1 MAEEIASIDINTSG
15 ALKAVDALIAQL
27 RTLDKEIKEGQAAG
41 KDMTAQQ
48 QQLQAATNTL
58 NKALTQETQTL
69 KAASA
74 QATAASRAKKQ
85 LADTDAQLAA
95 SMRKTGEATNSSARL
110 FARSAGVA
118 NSLKGS
124 FLGAGKQILGVAAA
138 FGPAG
143 LAVTAFSAATDFAI
157 NALTEYFT
165 KVDETTKF
173 KEDFATATQGAIQS
187 IVSETRASNGLFAE
201 LRDGNTTQERRREI
215 VKQLNE
221 QYPKIIGSTDLLTAS
236 ETQLQKIQAQVN
248 AGIRQRILA
257 QAQEAQRAEIIG
269 KIARNQAIIDDD
281 LLKRG
286 IDVVKTRQEEEAAIN
301 RVNTAYENEVKR
313 LQELSVPYTEA
324 EARRKASFDRERQL
338 QELREKNA
346 GNLDY
351 YARLYSANAAEENR
365 TLLRQLKTLGS
376 TYEGLDATLSEFDFG
391 AANTAELDKNTKKST
406 VSAKAAKIEQQAL
419 AGTLA
424 ALRAEQ
430 TKLNKALQE
439 QTRLDN
445 KTEIAKLGAEL
456 RLVNEKIKEGEEAIR
471 AASEGDKIRINSI
484 SELRKAAQKLRDAIE
499 NEVDREDIAKL
510 QEYNLE
516 LQKIEGQIKLIE
528 QALAPTNNT
537 NTFFTSQID
546 AAKISLAQL
555 AQSTNAALSAVNT
568 AEREALTGFVGTQ
581 EEREAIVKRFAD
593 QREKIELDAA
603 RRRAEIQ
610 LQIER
615 IALDALVE
623 SGDATE
629 LQINEQIA
637 AISELELKL
646 TELGGKT
653 FQAPKVKGIKEAV
666 LEVAGYVEQV
676 SNAVFGVLEAANSR
690 AVAAS
695 EKAVAAQ
702 TAALDKLLSAEE
714 GVSARQIDLEKER
727 LEKLN
732 DEREKAKNKEAIIAQ
747 AQIAINLALAV
758 ARAAAEGGGIASAI
772 TISAAIASAIVGFIS
787 AKQAAA
793 QAFYDGTESVKAN
806 GSHVSDSFPPRPRG
820 AHPKDVIPAYLSEDE
835 RVVSARINK
844 AYRPILS
851 AISNEL
857 IPQDV
862 ANGWV
867 SDYLSPNG
875 AASRV
880 MRQSVGVGNVVN
892 MVNVSTD
899 GLAAEIVA
907 ALQAMPQTKVTE
919 RGIIHISQSGTARD
933 AAARNRQRGW

>member
-15 ALKAVDALIAQL
+15 ALKAVDALIVQL
-27 RTLDKEIKEGQAAG
+27 RALDKEIKEGQAAG

-48 QQLQAATNTL
+48 QQLQAATATL
-58 NKALTQETQTL
+58 NKALTQETQSL

-74 QATAASRAKKQ
+74 QATATSRAKKQ
-85 LADTDAQLAA
+85 LADTDTQLAA
-95 SMRKTGEATNSSARL
+95 SMRKTGEASNSSARI

-143 LAVTAFSAATDFAI
+143 LAVSAFSAAADFAVQ
-157 NALTEYFT
+157 ALTDYFT
-165 KVDETTKF
+165 AVDENTKF
-173 KEDFATATQGAIQS
+173 KEEFRAATEGAVQS

-201 LRDGNTTQERRREI
+201 LRNGNTTQERRREI

-236 ETQLQKIQAQVN
+236 EAQLQKIQAQVN

-257 QAQEAQRAEIIG
+257 QAKEAQTAEIIA
-269 KIARNQAIIDDD
+269 KIASNQAAIDRNAAESGFD
-281 LLKRG
+281 LAKAR
-286 IDVVKTRQEEEAAIN
+286 DEEAAALA
-301 RVNTAYENEVKR
+301 RVNEQYDNQAKE
-313 LQELSVPYTEA
+313 LQQRGFTEA
-324 EARRKASFDRERQL
+324 QALSRVAVDRKRDIDAIKERT
-338 QELREKNA
+338 A
-346 GNLDY
+346 
-351 YARLYSANAAEENR
+351 ANADYFGREFASKEAEENR
-365 TLLRQLKTLGS
+365 RLVKQLKTLDA
-376 TYEGLDATLSEFDFG
+376 TYRGLDATLEDIDFG
-391 AANTAELDKNTKKST
+391 AADTAELAKNVEKSG
-406 VSAKAAKIEQQAL
+406 KAAQKAATDIKPLE
-419 AGTLA
+419 GSLA

-430 TKLNKALQE
+430 ARLNKALSE
-439 QTRLDN
+439 QTKLDN

-456 RLVNEKIKEGEEAIR
+456 RLVNEQIKQGEEAIR
-471 AASEGDKIRINSI
+471 AATEGDKMRVNSLG
-484 SELRKAAQKLRDAIE
+484 ELRKAAQKLRDAIE

-528 QALAPTNNT
+528 AALAPTNNT
-537 NTFFTSQID
+537 NTFFTDLINS
-546 AAKISLAQL
+546 AKVGLAQIE
-555 AQSTNAALSAVNT
+555 QSTNVALVDVNNAERAAL
-568 AEREALTGFVGTQ
+568 EGFVGTQ
-581 EEREAIVKRFAD
+581 EDREKIVKRYAE
-593 QREKIELDAA
+593 QRAKIEQDAA
-603 RRRAEIQ
+603 RRRLEAQ

-637 AISELELKL
+637 AIGALEVKLSEFGDKEFK
-646 TELGGKT
+646 
-653 FQAPKVKGIKEAV
+653 APTTKNWKEVV

-676 SNAVFGVLEAANSR
+676 SAVVFGALEAFNAR
-690 AVAAS
+690 AVSSS
-695 EKAVAAQ
+695 EKAVQAQ
-702 TAALDKLLSAEE
+702 QAALDRLLNAEE
-714 GVSARQIDLEKER
+714 GASARQIDLEKER

-732 DEREKAKNKEAIIAQ
+732 DEREKAKNAEARIAQ

-772 TISAAIASAIVGFIS
+772 TISAAIASAIIGFVA

-793 QAFYDGTESVKAN
+793 QAFYDGTESVRAL
-806 GSHVSDSFPPRPRG
+806 GSHASDSFPARPAG

-835 RVVSARINK
+835 RVVPSRINK

-851 AISNEL
+851 AIQNEL

-867 SDYLSPNG
+867 SDYLSPNSASVRTMQQANAGGG
-875 AASRV
+875 AVSVRV
-880 MRQSVGVGNVVN
+880 DN
-892 MVNVSTD
+892 T
-899 GLAAEIVA
+899 GLAGEIIA
-907 ALQAMPQTKVTE
+907 ALQSMPQTQITE
-919 RGIIHISQSGTARD
+919 HGIRHIAQKGASRD